1 MKRLVVVLGSLA
13 LLVLGLMSF
22 GRLAKGPFPASFK
35 VNEAASFY
43 VIYADKLASYQ
54 FQDGQATHLETQE
67 LPVMDYNSYQN
78 HEATFDQTSMMFG
91 SRRPKSLKGILYR
104 LDFKQGQVT
113 AVKHSQLSDQTGGQ
127 TDNYFLSYSGD
138 QLTAFDQDL
147 TVAKSITL
155 PDFMPNLTMPA
166 KEGQIYV
173 VGQKFYSGPGQGKN
187 HLVQIDEA
195 TMTVTKEMPLETGE
209 NVVEQLWDSAIL
221 GDYLYMS
228 IPSRATSV
236 TYESQ
241 PSFDLKRLN
250 LDTEQVDHVAI
261 SWPYPMWFHATTS
274 QRFLFVEHSSYDL
287 ERLVLTV
294 LDGSSDQQLL
304 IDLTDHINQSPK
316 EARVSS
322 LAVVDDRYAL
332 ITVANQL
339 FVYDLDSQQVLNQL
353 ELEKDYICGIFVAK

>member
-22 GRLAKGPFPASFK
+22 GRLARGPFPASFK

-67 LPVMDYNSYQN
+67 LPVMDYHSYQN
-78 HEATFDQTSMMFG
+78 YEASFDQTSLMFG
-91 SRRPKSLKGILYR
+91 SRPTKSFAGTLYR
-104 LDFKQGQVT
+104 LDFKKGRVT
-113 AVKHSQLSDQTGGQ
+113 AVKTSQLSDQTGGQ

-147 TVAKSITL
+147 SVTKSITL
-155 PDFMPNLTMPA
+155 PDLMPNLTMPA

-173 VGQKFYSGPGQGKN
+173 VGQEFYSGPGQGKN

-209 NVVEQLWDSAIL
+209 NVVEQLRDSAIL
-221 GDYLYMS
+221 DQHLYLT
-228 IPSRATSV
+228 IPFRGTD
-236 TYESQ
+236 E
-241 PSFDLKRLN
+241 PSFDLKRIN
-250 LDTEQVDHVAI
+250 LDTEQVDHLAL
-261 SWPYPMWFHATTS
+261 SWPYPMRFHATTS
-274 QRFLFVEHSSYDL
+274 QGFLFVEHSSYDL

-294 LDGSSDQQLL
+294 LDGGSDQQLV

-316 EARVSS
+316 EASVSS

-339 FVYDLDSQQVLNQL
+339 FVYDLDSQQVVNHL
-353 ELEKDYICGIFVAK
+353 ELEEDFICGIFVAK